1 MEHDMAEEIP
11 WYVKQ
16 APKLGT
22 AFRQFHQTCNEDGV
36 LDDKTRELLM
46 VALACAFRCPH
57 CTEEHIEK
65 AQEVG
70 ASKQEVTEALL
81 IASLEG
87 AGTQLYWAK
96 EIYEEHLGTD

>member
-1 MEHDMAEEIP
+1 MPEPTP
-11 WYVKQ
+11 WYAKRSE
-16 APKLGT
+16 LGK
-22 AFRQFHQTCNEDGV
+22 AFQKFYETCNEQSV

-57 CTEEHIEK
+57 CTEEHIQK

-70 ASKQEVTEALL
+70 ASKQEVSEALL
-81 IASLEG
+81 LASLEG

-96 EIYEEHLGTD
+96 DIYEEHLGSD